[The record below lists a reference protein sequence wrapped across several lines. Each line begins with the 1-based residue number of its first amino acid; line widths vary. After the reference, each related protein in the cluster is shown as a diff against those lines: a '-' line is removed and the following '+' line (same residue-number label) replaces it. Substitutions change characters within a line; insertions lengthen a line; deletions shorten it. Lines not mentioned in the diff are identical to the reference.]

1 MNKPH
6 FPNFDPSR
14 NNLITYVEDK
24 KQKFVFHFGP
34 GFRYE
39 SLPVGTR
46 VIYPPPPLPGI
57 PNLAETIDEAIE
69 NPIGSEP
76 LSSLLRPGMRVT
88 IAFDDVS
95 LPLPPMKSP
104 DIRKTIIEIIIKKLR
119 NHNIEDIH
127 LIAALGLH
135 RRMTPNEL
143 KHQVGPKVFRE
154 FYPKQLYNHDA
165 EDYENVVNLGRTS
178 AGEHVEI
185 SRRVAESDLLIYVN
199 VNLVSMDGGHKSIN
213 TGLVTYK
220 ALRNHHNVDT
230 LMHSKSYMDPP
241 NSALHHSNDRMG
253 ELIEKHIKV
262 FKIETT
268 LNTDMFPFILRHL
281 QKPESQWHNW
291 EKVVFGLN
299 RFSMNHLPFSL
310 RNKIFHEIKAPFGVT
325 GIAAGQTD
333 KVHEHTLE
341 NVFRQQAVPV
351 EGQADILVAGLPYL
365 GPYNVNSIMN
375 PILVHVQMLGYI
387 FNLYRGKPLVRK
399 GGVLIFTHPLEKRFH
414 PIHHP
419 SYIDFYENVLPQTRN
434 PVEIEHEFEESFAT
448 NQRYIDLYRFS
459 YAFHGV
465 HPFYM
470 WYWACYGQQYLGQ
483 VIVVGA
489 QDPEVAKRL
498 GYEVAPNLKIALE
511 MAGNIVGPSPQI
523 TAFHYPPIFVC
534 DVN

>member
-1 MNKPH
+1 MNEPLS
-6 FPNFDPSR
+6 FNPEYDRTDS
-14 NNLITYVEDK
+14 ITYVENI
-24 KQKFVFHFGP
+24 KQKFMFHYGP

-39 SLPVGTR
+39 NLPVGTR
-46 VIYPPPPLPGI
+46 IIYPPSPLPGI
-57 PNLAETIDEAIE
+57 SNLDKAIDDAIE
-69 NPIGSEP
+69 NPIGSDP
-76 LSSLLRPGMRVT
+76 LSAVLHPGMRVT
-88 IAFDDVS
+88 IAFDDIS

-104 DIRKTIIEIIIKKLR
+104 DVRKRIIEIIVKKL
-119 NHNIEDIH
+119 HSHQVEDIH

-135 RRMTPNEL
+135 RRMTPSEL
-143 KHQVGPKVFRE
+143 KHQVGQNIFRE

-165 EDYENVVNLGRTS
+165 EDSQNIVMLGKTPN
-178 AGEHVEI
+178 GEHVEV

-213 TGLVTYK
+213 TGLSTYK
-220 ALRNHHNVDT
+220 SLRNHHNVDT

-253 ELIEKHIKV
+253 ELLESQIKV

-268 LNTDMFPFILRHL
+268 LNTNMFPFILRHL
-281 QKPESQWHNW
+281 QKPESQWNQW
-291 EKVVFGLN
+291 EKVFFGLN
-299 RFSMNHLPFSL
+299 RFSMNYLPFSL
-310 RNKIFHEIKAPFGVT
+310 RNKVFQGIRAPYGVT

-333 KVHEHTLE
+333 QVHRQTLE
-341 NVFRQQAVPV
+341 NVFRQQAIKV
-351 EGQADILVAGLPYL
+351 EGQADILIAGLPYL

-414 PIHHP
+414 PVHHP
-419 SYIDFYENVLPQTRN
+419 SYIDFFDNVLSKTRD
-434 PVEIEHEFEESFAT
+434 PKEIEVGFEEDFAT

-459 YAFHGV
+459 YAYHGA

-489 QDPEVAKRL
+489 KNPEVAKRL
-498 GYEVAPNLKIALE
+498 GYEVAPNMQSALE
-511 MAGNIVGPSPQI
+511 MAGNLVGPNPEI
-523 TAFHYPPIFVC
+523 TALHYPPIFVC
-534 DVN
+534 DVK